1 MGAPLEGRGILVS
14 RDRCGAARPRRH
26 RSVGDRPESPAP
38 PLSGGVW
45 SESCGY
51 RTELDSPVKKS
62 VHFNIFPY
70 VQQIP
75 ARQRSSSALL
85 TSSPYDVYVTPPDR
99 STARAGT
106 RPRSGTSQSQ
116 PNSRSNSPSHS
127 ARRQLAYVKNNTPA
141 RIDTGLGPRRTRIP
155 GSHSQGA
162 SREASPARSFKG
174 PERRLSGGN
183 KVSSGRKT
191 PVLSQRVLRHGSD
204 VEDALQDALFK
215 GPQRRRYDQYDSD
228 DAASET
234 SSVCSE
240 RSHSSYGGRTSES
253 RGRTRSYSSGY
264 GVTED
269 MHSIIT
275 QLGSAS
281 YLDRKDGLL
290 SLQHLL
296 RSNRCLSRVELK
308 KVTEIFTRMFHDPHT
323 KVLSVFLD
331 TLVELVYLQSGEL
344 GDWLHILLPRLLTKA
359 GGELLG
365 SVANKVQKALDVIRD
380 CFPFEHQ
387 FNTLSKF
394 IVDQAQGSNLRVR
407 VSMLSYLHGL
417 IISMDPSDFIN
428 SSDSRL
434 AVSKIIAWTNEPRN
448 VDVRKASQSVLIA
461 LFNLNPAEF
470 SVLLSELPKTFQD
483 GATKILHSHIRSA
496 SESHSSMSS
505 TPADV
510 LSPRNVASPQGQNRS
525 RPSSRSSQGHP
536 EDFELETENLNP
548 EDIFNSIKQ
557 TSADIQSLNKLEPYE
572 DVRHHSHGHQGGGVG
587 GKPRKHVFTSQDSG
601 IQDLRLDSPD
611 GTDHSHKQRTFN
623 QFSLHSQKPSSH
635 LGNLSSGLHGSKNGT
650 SDSSSEDVGKVIV
663 DILEELSNHN
673 ERVEQRKNAMQ
684 CLQGLIDKGAITQDL
699 LENYFNNLLLILV
712 ETLGDTSG
720 DVKVLALKCMQKML
734 QKFPRQFEGYA
745 ELVILRVLEL
755 HKDDTFRDVPYAAS
769 DVEDTIVKVLPP
781 EQNFRILT
789 PIIQKMEY
797 HMACGAIQMMTKVV
811 EKMPTDL
818 LEASLPNLIPGLF
831 KNFEHK
837 ESPVR
842 KASCFCLVAI
852 YLRVEEAMRPYMDT
866 LNGHRMKLLNLY
878 IKKRREDEAK

>member
-1 MGAPLEGRGILVS
+1 MGAAADTRGILVS
-14 RDRCGAARPRRH
+14 TRDLCGVGRPRRH
-26 RSVGDRPESPAP
+26 RSVGDRPESPQFDLFRERARWT
-38 PLSGGVW
+38 GGDC
-45 SESCGY
+45 SS
-51 RTELDSPVKKS
+51 TPSKKS

-70 VQQIP
+70 IKQIP
-75 ARQRSSSALL
+75 ARQRSNSALL
-85 TSSPYDVYVTPPDR
+85 TTSPYDVYATPDR
-99 STARAGT
+99 HTARTST

-174 PERRLSGGN
+174 PERRLSSGG
-183 KVSSGRKT
+183 KTSSGRKT

-253 RGRTRSYSSGY
+253 RGRIRSYSSGY
-264 GVTED
+264 GATED

-275 QLGSAS
+275 QLGSTS

-323 KVLSVFLD
+323 KSLLLFLD
-331 TLVELVYLQSGEL
+331 F
-344 GDWLHILLPRLLTKA
+344 H
-359 GGELLG
+359 
-365 SVANKVQKALDVIRD
+365 RD

-394 IVDQAQGSNLRVR
+394 IVDQAQGPNLRVR
-407 VSMLSYLHGL
+407 VSMLTYLHGL
-417 IISMDPSDFIN
+417 IISMDPSDFVN
-428 SSDSRL
+428 CSDARL
-434 AVSKIIAWTNEPRN
+434 AVSKIIGWTNEPRN
-448 VDVRKASQSVLIA
+448 VDIRK
-461 LFNLNPAEF
+461 
-470 SVLLSELPKTFQD
+470 
-483 GATKILHSHIRSA
+483 
-496 SESHSSMSS
+496 
-505 TPADV
+505 
-510 LSPRNVASPQGQNRS
+510 
-525 RPSSRSSQGHP
+525 GHP

-572 DVRHHSHGHQGGGVG
+572 DVRHHSGQGQGQGSHHGSGVGG

-611 GTDHSHKQRTFN
+611 GTDHHHKQRSFN
-623 QFSLHSQKPSSH
+623 QFGLHSQKSSGH
-635 LGNLSSGLHGSKNGT
+635 LGNLSSGFPGSKNGT